1 MNSHLLPLFVSY
13 SSSGEKFIKYQA
25 ISSCVIKSVI
35 LMTTLFYQELILQGE
50 IWCWSLLGLKRVKRW
65 PNANYALSFQL
76 IKLDS
81 CRGLNFFRLFFN
93 HLGCSFYC
101 KGHVHFQISLLFSL
115 TWFSAFSFV
124 SHPYFNPKF
133 AFCVMKK
140 TSTAICSS
148 ITSTH
153 WSGAWLI
160 LWAPSACTTYTLE
173 RLNKHHYCHPYDSH
187 EWSIPIFS

>member
-1 MNSHLLPLFVSY
+1 MWSCPWFSWPLCFTKHWY
-13 SSSGEKFIKYQA
+13 YREKLVLI
-25 ISSCVIKSVI
+25 ILRTWSVK
-35 LMTTLFYQELILQGE
+35 Q
-50 IWCWSLLGLKRVKRW
+50 W

-81 CRGLNFFRLFFN
+81 RKGLNFFRLFFN

-133 AFCVMKK
+133 AFCIMKK

-160 LWAPSACTTYTLE
+160 LWALSACTTYTLE
-173 RLNKHHYCHPYDSH
+173 RNKHHYCHPYDSQ

>member
-1 MNSHLLPLFVSY
+1 MTERKLCTILSANQAWFPQRPKFFQALFQPL
-13 SSSGEKFIKYQA
+13 
-25 ISSCVIKSVI
+25 
-35 LMTTLFYQELILQGE
+35 
-50 IWCWSLLGLKRVKRW
+50 
-65 PNANYALSFQL
+65 
-76 IKLDS
+76 
-81 CRGLNFFRLFFN
+81 RLFI
-93 HLGCSFYC
+93 LLQL
-101 KGHVHFQISLLFSL
+101 GHVHFQISLLFSL

-160 LWAPSACTTYTLE
+160 LWALSACTTYTLE
-173 RLNKHHYCHPYDSH
+173 RNKHHYCHPYDSQ

>member
-1 MNSHLLPLFVSY
+1 MRITDMITQDEFAWYWYWYFCRKWIGATNENSNFDLIDSW
-13 SSSGEKFIKYQA
+13 SSLIFLKF
-25 ISSCVIKSVI
+25 
-35 LMTTLFYQELILQGE
+35 
-50 IWCWSLLGLKRVKRW
+50 
-65 PNANYALSFQL
+65 
-76 IKLDS
+76 
-81 CRGLNFFRLFFN
+81 FFN

-160 LWAPSACTTYTLE
+160 LWALSACTTYTLE
-173 RLNKHHYCHPYDSH
+173 RNKHHYCHPYESQ